1 MPLGCPR
8 YFQVINGPM
17 SGWTGTPQQYILIC
31 DNYGVYKIGPLV
43 DGAVP
48 VVMSNRSLTQNDYEN
63 LQLRLPL
70 TGWVSGDFLPTS
82 YVPLSATSAQ
92 ELPNGNWLITNN
104 YSGDDQYKNWLAGIP
119 AVDDSSSDVSSFG
132 GEIFELQWPTGTTPE
147 QIILDLASVSKDD
160 ETLA

>member
-1 MPLGCPR
+1 M
-8 YFQVINGPM
+8 
-17 SGWTGTPQQYILIC
+17 
-31 DNYGVYKIGPLV
+31 YKIGPLV

-147 QIILDLASVSKDD
+147 QIIWTSPQLVRTTRPGITPGVWVQQSQQTYSLQQPASAVRQ
-160 ETLA
+160 